1 MDVFLPQ
8 SNEGL
13 LRADGLLRLI
23 YWTGA
28 AGRQLRRCLS
38 TLAQQAGL
46 TDCELFTIW
55 LCLGDDDGMVQ
66 GALAT
71 ALGVSPA
78 QMSGIVER
86 LRQRGLIEMR
96 RQVIDRR
103 RQVWRG
109 TAAARQA
116 LDSLARPLGQLADGI
131 AGQVSHA
138 DQQTS
143 QALCQRLAAT
153 AEAWPD
159 NTHDNV
165 IDNSRHRATD
175 ESSRKAA

>member
-1 MDVFLPQ
+1 MDVPLPQ
-8 SNEGL
+8 STDSP

-38 TLAQQAGL
+38 TLAEQAGL

-55 LCLGDDDGMVQ
+55 LCLGDEGGLVQ
-66 GALAT
+66 GALAA

-86 LRQRGLIEMR
+86 LRQRGLIEMH
-96 RQVIDRR
+96 RQTLDRR

-109 TAAARQA
+109 TPAARQV
-116 LDSLARPLGQLADGI
+116 LESLATPLAALAGDLAAQI
-131 AGQVSHA
+131 SSP

-143 QALCQRLAAT
+143 QALCQRLAAA
-153 AEAWPD
+153 AETWPD
-159 NTHDNV
+159 DTHNNV
-165 IDNSRHRATD
+165 IDDSKQRATD